1 LQNLS
6 RANALRDY
14 AKEPISARF
23 FYMLRVVFANKQG
36 VFREMRFAF
45 ALVLVG
51 AALPVASTAGAD
63 PVLDALTPGPRL
75 SEALER
81 ERSGVD
87 VPWSKGVIRVER
99 TFYRG
104 QQPCRDYVWTRES
117 PSGAKAEVRGTGCRV
132 AKAKWETEEKPVAAA
147 TPPMPAAPALGSST
161 SPAAAP
167 VPTPSGGSAALA
179 PAKATEA
186 PRPSRK
192 PPTLTFTVPPRSD
205 L

>member
-1 LQNLS
+1 
-6 RANALRDY
+6 
-14 AKEPISARF
+14 
-23 FYMLRVVFANKQG
+23 MLRVVFADKQG

-45 ALVLVG
+45 AVVLAA
-51 AALPVASTAGAD
+51 AALPVPGAVGAD
-63 PVLDALTPGPRL
+63 PVIDALTPGPLL

-117 PSGAKAEVRGTGCRV
+117 ASGAKAEVRGTGCRV

-147 TPPMPAAPALGSST
+147 TPPALPAPALGSST

-167 VPTPSGGSAALA
+167 VPTPSGGSAAPG
-179 PAKATEA
+179 PAKAVEA
-186 PRPSRK
+186 PRPARK
-192 PPTLTFTVPPRSD
+192 PPTLVFTVPPRSD